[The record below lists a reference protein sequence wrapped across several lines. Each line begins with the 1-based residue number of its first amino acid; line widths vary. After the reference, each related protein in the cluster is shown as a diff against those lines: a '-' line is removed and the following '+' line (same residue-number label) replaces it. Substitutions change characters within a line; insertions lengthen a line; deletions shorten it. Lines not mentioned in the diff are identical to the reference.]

1 MGQKVSPI
9 GMRVGV
15 IRDWESRW
23 YAEKADFGDLLNED
37 VKIRRHIEKT
47 LRDAYVSRVEIERTG
62 SDVHVVIRC
71 SRPGAALGRSDD
83 RRGADRKAPAQAVEA
98 PAEAAPAADAKAPAK
113 KAADKITVLKKELK
127 KITNGKNVK
136 IDVVAVANPDLDA
149 HLVARKICEQLEA
162 RQSFRIAQ
170 KKAIQQTMRSGAKG
184 IKTLA
189 SGRLGGAE
197 IARKEGYSQGVVPL
211 HTLRSDID
219 YASDEAHTTYG
230 KIGVKVWI
238 CRGEVL
244 PGKMV
249 EEPKAPEGRFQ
260 RDRRNGGRGGRD
272 NRRNSR
278 NDRPRTAQGAR
289 PAQAAPAEA
298 APAPQEGGNN

>member
-37 VKIRRHIEKT
+37 TQVRNYLEKK
-47 LRDAYVSRVEIERTG
+47 LKDAYISRIEIERNG
-62 SDVHVVIRC
+62 KKDLKVIIRC
-71 SRPGAALGRSDD
+71 ARPGSAIG
-83 RRGADRKAPAQAVEA
+83 KAYANEGEEP
-98 PAEAAPAADAKAPAK
+98 K
-113 KAADKITVLKKELK
+113 KDLIDTVKEELVK
-127 KITNGKNVK
+127 MTGKDVK
-136 IDVVAVANPDLDA
+136 INVVAVANPDLDA
-149 HLVARKICEQLEA
+149 RLVARKICEQLEQ

-189 SGRLGGAE
+189 KGRLGGAE
-197 IARKEGYSQGVVPL
+197 IARSEGYAKGVVPL

-219 YASDEAHTTYG
+219 YACEEAQTTYG
-230 KIGVKVWI
+230 KLGVKVWI

-244 PGKMV
+244 PGEMV
-249 EEPKAPEGRFQ
+249 KEPEAPARAP
-260 RDRRNGGRGGRD
+260 RDGRRN
-272 NRRNSR
+272 NRRGDR
-278 NDRPRTAQGAR
+278 NDRRGNFRNDRGSRRPNAQN
-289 PAQAAPAEA
+289 AAPAQTSAGE
-298 APAPQEGGNN
+298 EGGNQ

>member
-37 VKIRRHIEKT
+37 VKIRKYIEKN
-47 LRDAYVSRVEIERTG
+47 LKDAYVSRIEIERTG
-62 SDVHVVIRC
+62 KQDVKVVIRC
-71 SRPGAALGRSDD
+71 ARPGAAAGKDD
-83 RRGADRKAPAQAVEA
+83 KGADRMEA
-98 PAEAAPAADAKAPAK
+98 LRKKLAKVT
-113 KAADKITVLKKELK
+113 D
-127 KITNGKNVK
+127 GKNVK
-136 IDVVAVANPDLDA
+136 VDIVAVANPDLDA

-219 YASDEAHTTYG
+219 YANDEAHTTYG

-249 EEPKAPEGRFQ
+249 EEPKAPEGRFN
-260 RDRRNGGRGGRD
+260 RDRRGGRGGRGD
-272 NRRNSR
+272 RRNFRGDRRDR
-278 NDRPRTAQGAR
+278 NANAG
-289 PAQAAPAEA
+289 AAPQTAAPEAKPAAAEA
-298 APAPQEGGNN
+298 APAEGGTN